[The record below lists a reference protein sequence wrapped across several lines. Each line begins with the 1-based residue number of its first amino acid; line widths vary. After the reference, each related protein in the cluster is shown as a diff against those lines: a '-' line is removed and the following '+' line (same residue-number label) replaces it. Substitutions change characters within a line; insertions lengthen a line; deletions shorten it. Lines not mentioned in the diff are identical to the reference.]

1 VTWFLATGASS
12 QVSPTVYIST
22 PFYEAVEGENPVPHV
37 GLVSFFGDDVIPHAY
52 LFESQLDGNH
62 IFWSLSPQSRTM
74 PRFNVGHD
82 RQYGS
87 FRSLLRKSAWIAII
101 VVALSLLNAAT
112 VSADNSDDS
121 TGVSKLYT
129 SNDTNVVILS
139 TVTQAKDVILASSFI
154 WMIQFYNPDSV
165 KSQEFAETFK
175 NLGKVC
181 HGIFSLAVVDIAT
194 DEGKAIAKALQLPQ
208 SRIDKEDA
216 ATSSDKTTSTTPW
229 IYTMTPSPFDN
240 TQSKL
245 LNVKIKPG
253 LVGLE
258 AIGSLLEPVLKEQN
272 FIFTKRSIAL
282 GLAPKDEKDQ
292 RRQGGG
298 GSGSSKT
305 SGGNHV
311 VELTADNFDRYV
323 YQNPNVVAVAFTAP
337 WCGHC
342 TNLKPEWD
350 QAAASLAKQGVTLGW
365 LDATV
370 HTDLA
375 SLYQVK
381 GFPTIKVFPGGSVKT
396 PKMAKDYPGGRT
408 ATSIVQYLLD
418 EVDRTGVPQEIPQ
431 LTNSSIW
438 KDSCSGGGTICVLA
452 VLPHILESGAAG
464 RNKYRDMLS
473 SVAKE
478 FRGGSVFV
486 FLWWEAGAQ
495 VSLEQGLELT
505 FGAPALVA
513 YSMDKHVYAVMRSAF
528 ATKSITAFL
537 HGISTGRQRTVPL
550 QQGASL
556 AIVDTQP
563 WDGLDG
569 APIEDELSLEDIMGD
584 EL

>member
-1 VTWFLATGASS
+1 
-12 QVSPTVYIST
+12 
-22 PFYEAVEGENPVPHV
+22 
-37 GLVSFFGDDVIPHAY
+37 
-52 LFESQLDGNH
+52 
-62 IFWSLSPQSRTM
+62 M
-74 PRFNVGHD
+74 
-82 RQYGS
+82 
-87 FRSLLRKSAWIAII
+87 AIVF
-101 VVALSLLNAAT
+101 VVALAFLNAAT
-112 VSADNSDDS
+112 VAADNNDDS
-121 TGVSKLYT
+121 VSKLYS

-139 TVTQAKDVILASSFI
+139 TVNQATDVILASSFI

-181 HGIFSLAVVDIAT
+181 HGIFSLAVVNIAT

-208 SRIDKEDA
+208 SRIDKEDTA
-216 ATSSDKTTSTTPW
+216 TTSTTPW

-253 LVGLE
+253 LVGVE
-258 AIGSLLEPVLKEQN
+258 AIGGLLEPVLKEQN
-272 FIFTKRSIAL
+272 FIFTKRTIAL
-282 GLAPKDEKDQ
+282 GLAPKNETNQ
-292 RRQGGG
+292 RRRGG
-298 GSGSSKT
+298 GSGSSQRSKS
-305 SGGNHV
+305 SGDNHV

-323 YQNPNVVAVAFTAP
+323 YNNPNVVAVAFTAP

-342 TNLKPEWD
+342 TNLRPEWQ

-396 PKMAKDYPGGRT
+396 AKMAKDYQGGRT
-408 ATSIVQYLLD
+408 ATGIVQYLLD

-464 RNKYRDMLS
+464 RNKYRDILS

-478 FRGGSVFV
+478 FRGSVFA

-495 VSLEQGLELT
+495 VSLEQDLELT

-513 YSMDKHVYAVMRSAF
+513 YSMDKQVYAVMRSAF
-528 ATKSITAFL
+528 ATKSITGFL

-550 QQGASL
+550 QSGASL

-569 APIEDELSLEDIMGD
+569 APIEDELSLEDIMGY

>member
-1 VTWFLATGASS
+1 MW
-12 QVSPTVYIST
+12 
-22 PFYEAVEGENPVPHV
+22 
-37 GLVSFFGDDVIPHAY
+37 
-52 LFESQLDGNH
+52 
-62 IFWSLSPQSRTM
+62 LS
-74 PRFNVGHD
+74 NVGHD

-87 FRSLLRKSAWIAII
+87 FRSLLRKSVRIAVV
-101 VVALSLLNAAT
+101 VVALVLLNVAA
-112 VSADNSDDS
+112 AAAAENNDDS
-121 TGVSKLYT
+121 TGISKLYT
-129 SNDTNVVILS
+129 SNDTNIVILS
-139 TVTQAKDVILASSFI
+139 TVTQAKELILASSSI
-154 WMIQFYNPDSV
+154 WMIQFYNPDFV
-165 KSQEFAETFK
+165 KSLEFAETFK

-181 HGIFSLAVVDIAT
+181 DGIFSLAVVDIAT
-194 DEGKAIAKALQLPQ
+194 DEGKAIAKALHLPQ

-216 ATSSDKTTSTTPW
+216 AATTSSATTLPW
-229 IYTMTPSPFDN
+229 LYTMTPSPFDN

-245 LNVKIKPG
+245 LNVKLKPG
-253 LVGLE
+253 LVGVE

-272 FIFTKRSIAL
+272 FVFTKRTIAL

-292 RRQGGG
+292 RRRRGGS
-298 GSGSSKT
+298 SGSSQRS
-305 SGGNHV
+305 SGGDGDHV
-311 VELTADNFDRYV
+311 VELTADNFDRFV

-342 TNLKPEWD
+342 TNLKPEWQ

-396 PKMAKDYPGGRT
+396 SKMAKDYVGGRT
-408 ATSIVQYLLD
+408 ATSIVQSLLD

-438 KDSCSGGGTICVLA
+438 KDSCSGGATICVLA
-452 VLPHILESGAAG
+452 VLPHILESGATG
-464 RNKYRDMLS
+464 RNKYRDILS
-473 SVAKE
+473 LAAKE
-478 FRGGSVFV
+478 FRGSVFV

-495 VSLEQGLELT
+495 GSLEQGLELT

-513 YSMDKHVYAVMRSAF
+513 YSMDKQVYAVMRSAF

-550 QQGASL
+550 QSGASL
-556 AIVDTQP
+556 AVVDRQP